1 VKPFGRDR
9 APKSKIDQSYSRYL
23 VRCGIEVFLQ
33 INHSGVLLTVF
44 LVLLSSR
51 SHDDRDDAARPITLH
66 LPESS
71 TAAAPTQFGV
81 FQAFEV
87 QQPSLAMAA
96 TRPLQTSLQARN
108 SNTVATTLQTLPF
121 SASTTAS

>member
-1 VKPFGRDR
+1 LSETIRPRSR
-9 APKSKIDQSYSRYL
+9 AKIKIDQSYSRYL

-33 INHSGVLLTVF
+33 INHSGVLLIVF
-44 LVLLSSR
+44 LVLLS